1 MTDYENTASSYR
13 KVYRLHRHLE
23 FTTFRINNRKIPKF
37 ATIGYKVITVN
48 KLNLNDIQK
57 LERRKL
63 ESAHQEN
70 LDKLF
75 FCEHNYEKNV
85 QILSRLFKSPE
96 HLQITIQNIKNS
108 IYKSEFT
115 HDKKRITSC
124 PY

>member
-23 FTTFRINNRKIPKF
+23 FTTFCINNRKIPKF

-70 LDKLF
+70 LDKLS
-75 FCEHNYEKNV
+75 FCEHNYEKKCANSV
-85 QILSRLFKSPE
+85 SP
-96 HLQITIQNIKNS
+96 
-108 IYKSEFT
+108 F
-115 HDKKRITSC
+115 
-124 PY
+124 